1 MHKRGT
7 SGLFTKEKKNT
18 NMSNSIKN
26 SAPQP
31 HSPQPQNKRQKKPLN
46 EMDCKLVKQPLST
59 WFSGSQLKHQFSFEL
74 QESSSSS
81 IKKFILKIQLIIDVF
96 FQLMQLVS
104 SS

>member
-31 HSPQPQNKRQKKPLN
+31 HSPQPPNKRKKKPLN
-46 EMDCKLVKQPLST
+46 EMDFIIGKAAIIYLVFWQST
-59 WFSGSQLKHQFSFEL
+59 EA
-74 QESSSSS
+74 S
-81 IKKFILKIQLIIDVF
+81 IF
-96 FQLMQLVS
+96 F
-104 SS
+104 